1 MPRSGRA
8 HADRACA
15 RPFHWRRSTARRAPI
30 APITFLEITTDKRV
44 DASHSDPLPSLPSN
58 YMECSV
64 NTDASC
70 SWSSTNL
77 TAA

>member
-1 MPRSGRA
+1 MPTSHARGRFIGGDPAFLRSRNG
-8 HADRACA
+8 
-15 RPFHWRRSTARRAPI
+15 W
-30 APITFLEITTDKRV
+30 ITFLEITTDKRV

-70 SWSSTNL
+70 SWCLTNL

>member
-1 MPRSGRA
+1 MRA
-8 HADRACA
+8 VFVIRGAGIPALTFCKNCLKKRA
-15 RPFHWRRSTARRAPI
+15 
-30 APITFLEITTDKRV
+30 EKRV
-44 DASHSDPLPSLPSN
+44 DASHDDPLPSPPSD

>member
-1 MPRSGRA
+1 MRA
-8 HADRACA
+8 VLLAHRQKIVALTFCKSSA
-15 RPFHWRRSTARRAPI
+15 RNAGKKGI
-30 APITFLEITTDKRV
+30 KRV
-44 DASHSDPLPSLPSN
+44 DASHDDPLPSPPSN

>member
-1 MPRSGRA
+1 M
-8 HADRACA
+8 
-15 RPFHWRRSTARRAPI
+15 
-30 APITFLEITTDKRV
+30 PITHARGRFIRGNPGRRHAHITPITHLEITPDKRV
-44 DASHSDPLPSLPSN
+44 DASHSEPLPSLPSN

-70 SWSSTNL
+70 SWCLTNL

>member
-1 MPRSGRA
+1 MPISHARGRFIGGEPASRSA
-8 HADRACA
+8 H
-15 RPFHWRRSTARRAPI
+15 I
-30 APITFLEITTDKRV
+30 VPITFLEMTTDKRV

-70 SWSSTNL
+70 SWCLANL

>member
-1 MPRSGRA
+1 MPIVHARGRFIGV
-8 HADRACA
+8 D
-15 RPFHWRRSTARRAPI
+15 PTARRAPI

>member
-1 MPRSGRA
+1 MPISHARGRFIGVDPTTRRA
-8 HADRACA
+8 HV
-15 RPFHWRRSTARRAPI
+15 T
-30 APITFLEITTDKRV
+30 PITFLEITTDKRV

-70 SWSSTNL
+70 SWSLTNL

>member
-1 MPRSGRA
+1 MPTWRARGRFVA
-8 HADRACA
+8 GNPAI
-15 RPFHWRRSTARRAPI
+15 RRARIDPL
-30 APITFLEITTDKRV
+30 TFLKITPDKRV
-44 DASHSDPLPSLPSN
+44 DASHSEPLPSLPSN

-70 SWSSTNL
+70 SWCLTNL

>member
-1 MPRSGRA
+1 MPISHARGRFMGGDPAFLRSRI
-8 HADRACA
+8 D
-15 RPFHWRRSTARRAPI
+15 S
-30 APITFLEITTDKRV
+30 ITFLEITTDKRV

-70 SWSSTNL
+70 SWCLTNL